1 MLAHLVARL
10 AYVGLSCGQC
20 GPSLELCGGLSW
32 AMLAHLGAMLTYLG
46 AMWRGYVGPILGL
59 CWPILGL
66 RWSILGLS
74 WPILVAML
82 AHLGGYVGAS
92 LAGGRGRRQGRRPL
106 SPTER
111 RELPYGNAMAMQGA
125 PGRIKGSALCRR
137 PLDTRGWWPNQI
149 QAKKQCRTRMPPGK
163 LVRDGTATPTTLLAS
178 NLLASFCRFCS
189 SPTSCTVSGPQCQTS
204 LSEVTRNHCKPWLCL
219 RFCTASF
226 QQQTLHSEAT
236 IS

>member
-92 LAGGRGRRQGRRPL
+92 LAGGRSAAGAAAPLSYGEERTAVRQCHGHAGGPWPDKGLRPL
-106 SPTER
+106 PPTPGHSR
-111 RELPYGNAMAMQGA
+111 LMA
-125 PGRIKGSALCRR
+125 KS
-137 PLDTRGWWPNQI
+137 N
-149 QAKKQCRTRMPPGK
+149 PGK
-163 LVRDGTATPTTLLAS
+163 ETMPDAHAAGKAGTRRHRYT
-178 NLLASFCRFCS
+178 N
-189 SPTSCTVSGPQCQTS
+189 
-204 LSEVTRNHCKPWLCL
+204 N
-219 RFCTASF
+219 TASLQLAGVLLQILQLAYVLYSQWSTVPNVAF
-226 QQQTLHSEAT
+226 
-236 IS
+236 